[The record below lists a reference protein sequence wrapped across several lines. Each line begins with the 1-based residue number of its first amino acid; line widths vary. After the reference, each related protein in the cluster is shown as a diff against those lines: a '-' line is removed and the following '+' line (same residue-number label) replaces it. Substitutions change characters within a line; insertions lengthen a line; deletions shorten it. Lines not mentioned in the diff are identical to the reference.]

1 MSQKGITFESLGY
14 NHASLIILFV
24 ENIALQVTPKVTS
37 VVIGD
42 STTITCTKAP
52 NEGYPVDW
60 RHRPAGSKDIIHIYS
75 KVVTGFKEEYR
86 ADFSVDIQN
95 SSGKYFLIMRNV
107 KPEYAGTYFCVDN
120 DPYATTDSAEVIVIG
135 KPT

>member
-1 MSQKGITFESLGY
+1 MNSREFLGSH
-14 NHASLIILFV
+14 HASLFVLFV
-24 ENIALQVTPKVTS
+24 GNEALQVTPKVTS

-42 STTITCTKAP
+42 SAIITCTKAP
-52 NEGYPVDW
+52 NEEYPVDW
-60 RHRPAGSKDIIHIYS
+60 RHRPSGSSDIIHIYS

-86 ADFSVDIQN
+86 EDFSVDIHN
-95 SSGKYFLIMRNV
+95 SSGKYSLIMRNV

-135 KPT
+135 KPTPY